1 MNTTGPLM
9 SRHAT
14 SLISLLLA
22 AGLAA
27 LAGPSHAQ
35 FDARA
40 QQQRQQQDQ
49 ARQQQQ
55 EQARRQQEEARRQ
68 QQEQLRQQMQQ
79 QQRQQMQQQMQQQR
93 DQMQQQQREQARQQQ
108 QEAQRQM
115 RQQQGAQSRQQ
126 AQEAQRQA
134 QQAQQA
140 QQRQQQGAAQ
150 RGSFGAN
157 AGPQP
162 DRRTFSNGVSKSYVP
177 PTNAQLAK
185 GYTGK
190 QTEDGRALVK
200 FQGRVLAVPASR
212 IGVKPRQPAN
222 DRNASTA
229 SSSSTTWSTAKQNAV
244 RADVQK
250 LAGSP
255 PGGGG
260 KGGSVGGSGGG
271 LSGTFNAAARAR
283 VDAARA
289 VRMGQG
295 AQMTSVAQ
303 GNSREDN
310 GQYDTPEGRKKGWSP
325 PHSTGS
331 NLRNYVSQRPER
343 FVRVYTEENKL
354 GGFMVREKEIAHLGD
369 DPKKIRAYLGL
380 EKEPTHIGVVEVP
393 ANTKMKMSVIGPQP
407 NFEKARAGGYQYI
420 VLDRVSEDWFKSTRE
435 LKPSPTKH

>member
-9 SRHAT
+9 SRPAS
-14 SLISLLLA
+14 SLIALLLA
-22 AGLAA
+22 GLATV
-27 LAGPSHAQ
+27 AGPSHAQ

-55 EQARRQQEEARRQ
+55 EQARRQQEDARRQ

-157 AGPQP
+157 AGTQP

-260 KGGSVGGSGGG
+260 TGKGGSVGGSGGG
-271 LSGTFNAAARAR
+271 LSRVFNTEAGKRIEAARLAKAGGNQMANVQR
-283 VDAARA
+283 GSSAVDNLRYVTEKAKA
-289 VRMGQG
+289 
-295 AQMTSVAQ
+295 
-303 GNSREDN
+303 
-310 GQYDTPEGRKKGWSP
+310 EGWRP

-331 NLRNYVSQRPER
+331 GLRSYVSQRPER
-343 FVRVYTEENKL
+343 FVRVHTEGNHK
-354 GGFMVREKEIAHLGD
+354 GSFIVREKEIARFGNDPRKIQQHLGLKD
-369 DPKKIRAYLGL
+369 T
-380 EKEPTHIGVVEVP
+380 PTHISDVDVP
-393 ANTKMKMSVIGPQP
+393 ANTRMQMSVIGEQKD
-407 NFEKARAGGYQYI
+407 FGKESAEGFQYI
-420 VLDRVSEDWFKSTRE
+420 LMDKIPDESFKNTRE
-435 LKPSPTKH
+435 LK